1 MDNKENMKD
10 DGAEDAL
17 LQAKSKKG
25 TVSSKGGQN
34 ANEFGENTAGL
45 TQAKAEEHD
54 KNQKRGEQSNIEEGQ
69 PNGQGEAVVLPSTT
83 ADSDIKESDPSKSN
97 NSTIATKNSQDN
109 DGKSAETSINE
120 GDFEEEQHTNG
131 QRKSVNSA
139 GQKYSTSPNSDKDST
154 PNLSE
159 PTNGNNSTKMD
170 TDGAKSGSKTVW
182 GLRLDLLLLTIGDV
196 IAAVILRLPLGAQ
209 QVAIEN
215 PAIQKQLRDL
225 ENQFNRQFNKV
236 KSKMEDLKSEV
247 EAINEEMKK
256 ANNTVLE
263 VRESSKTAEE
273 KVDQTNANLKIVHQ
287 HLFNK
292 DALTAAILILFFLI
306 I

>member
-83 ADSDIKESDPSKSN
+83 ADSDIKESDPSKS
-97 NSTIATKNSQDN
+97 
-109 DGKSAETSINE
+109 
-120 GDFEEEQHTNG
+120 
-131 QRKSVNSA
+131 
-139 GQKYSTSPNSDKDST
+139 
-154 PNLSE
+154 
-159 PTNGNNSTKMD
+159 NNSTKMD